1 MSRHLAYRP
10 RYRNL
15 RPLAPFPLPT
25 RKSFSRARWAYRQ
38 QTIPSYQRLP
48 LGQRLLSIPFP
59 RFVHSVIV
67 RRA

>member
-15 RPLAPFPLPT
+15 RSLTPLPLPT
-25 RKSFSRARWAYRQ
+25 RKSFSRVRWTYRQ
-38 QTIPSYQRLP
+38 QDITSYRRPP
-48 LGQRLLSIPFP
+48 LGQRLLAIPFP